1 MSQKQYYSLSEIEE
15 ATVGNSLISEHYN
28 FYTRGIFNSLL
39 PSFMGGGKFKITEE
53 DVNGET
59 LAALKIVAEKL
70 HPNLKDGESVL
81 VQYKD
86 VAEVF
91 NSKMG
96 VGSTEQERLADI
108 EKKSRDD
115 ISAQLRLALGNF
127 TLTKQNGQYVIL
139 DIYDFA
145 RSGEVDTFGEAALKQ
160 TQTFS
165 PYFYARYF
173 GEKLIS
179 EDKKDNIRVRI
190 AIPNEPKIAPNA
202 FEPEFDVASGTFN
215 LEGPMTP
222 RRKSLWDTISSS
234 LFQTAEAQEAEFSR
248 QAAETGSTPLPP
260 QKPETTPMS
269 VPVPP
274 KRRTINEIQA
284 ERTAQN
290 EAEFMDAQSA

>member
-1 MSQKQYYSLSEIEE
+1 MSQKNYYSLGDLEE
-15 ATVGNSLISEHYN
+15 ASSGAGLIPEHYN
-28 FYTRGIFNSLL
+28 FYARGIFNSIL
-39 PSFMGGGKFKITEE
+39 PSFLGGGKFKITEE

-59 LAALKIVAEKL
+59 LEALKVISQKL

-81 VQYKD
+81 VRYED
-86 VAEVF
+86 VAKVF
-91 NSKMG
+91 NSQMG
-96 VGSTEQERLADI
+96 VGGTEQDRLSNL
-108 EKKSRDD
+108 EGRSFDD
-115 ISAQLRLALGNF
+115 VSAQLRLALGNF
-127 TLTKQNGQYVIL
+127 TLTKENGQYVIH

-145 RSGEVDTFGEAALKQ
+145 RSGEVDTFGQAAFKQ
-160 TQTFS
+160 AQTYS

-173 GEKLIS
+173 GEKLMS

-222 RRKSLWDTISSS
+222 RRKSLWDTISAS

-260 QKPETTPMS
+260 QKPETTPIS
-269 VPVPP
+269 VQVPP
-274 KRRTINEIQA
+274 KRRTIDEIQA

-290 EAEFMDAQSA
+290 EAEFMGAQSA

>member
-1 MSQKQYYSLSEIEE
+1 MSQKNYYSLGDLEE
-15 ATVGNSLISEHYN
+15 ASSGAGLIPEHYN
-28 FYTRGIFNSLL
+28 FYARGIFNSIL
-39 PSFMGGGKFKITEE
+39 PSFLGGGKFKITEE

-59 LAALKIVAEKL
+59 LEALKVISQKL

-81 VQYKD
+81 VRYED
-86 VAEVF
+86 VAKVF
-91 NSKMG
+91 NSQMG
-96 VGSTEQERLADI
+96 VGGTEQDRLSNL
-108 EKKSRDD
+108 EGRSFDD
-115 ISAQLRLALGNF
+115 VSAQLRLALGNF
-127 TLTKQNGQYVIL
+127 TLTKENGQYVIH

-145 RSGEVDTFGEAALKQ
+145 RSGEVDTFGQAAFKQ
-160 TQTFS
+160 AQTYS

-173 GEKLIS
+173 GEKLMS

-222 RRKSLWDTISSS
+222 RRKSLWDTISAS

-260 QKPETTPMS
+260 QKPETTPIS

-274 KRRTINEIQA
+274 KRRTIDEIQA

-290 EAEFMDAQSA
+290 EADFMGAQSA

>member
-1 MSQKQYYSLSEIEE
+1 MSQKNYYSLGDLEE
-15 ATVGNSLISEHYN
+15 ASSGAGLIPEHYN
-28 FYTRGIFNSLL
+28 FYARGIFNSIL
-39 PSFMGGGKFKITEE
+39 PSFLGGGKFKITEE

-59 LAALKIVAEKL
+59 LEALKVISQKL

-81 VQYKD
+81 VRYED
-86 VAEVF
+86 VAKVF
-91 NSKMG
+91 NSQMG
-96 VGSTEQERLADI
+96 VGGTEQDRLSNL
-108 EKKSRDD
+108 EGRSFDD
-115 ISAQLRLALGNF
+115 VSAQLRLALGNF
-127 TLTKQNGQYVIL
+127 TLTKENGQYVIH

-145 RSGEVDTFGEAALKQ
+145 RSGEVDTFGQAAFKQ
-160 TQTFS
+160 AQTYS

-173 GEKLIS
+173 GEKLMS

-222 RRKSLWDTISSS
+222 RRKSLWDTISAS

-260 QKPETTPMS
+260 QKPETTPIS

-274 KRRTINEIQA
+274 KRRTIDEIQA

-290 EAEFMDAQSA
+290 EAEFMGAQSA

>member
-1 MSQKQYYSLSEIEE
+1 MSQKNYYSLGDLEE
-15 ATVGNSLISEHYN
+15 ASSGAGLIPEHYN
-28 FYTRGIFNSLL
+28 FYARGIFNSIL
-39 PSFMGGGKFKITEE
+39 PSFLGGGKFKITEE

-59 LAALKIVAEKL
+59 LEALKVISQKL

-81 VQYKD
+81 VRYED
-86 VAEVF
+86 VAKVF
-91 NSKMG
+91 NSQMG
-96 VGSTEQERLADI
+96 VGGTEQDRLSNL
-108 EKKSRDD
+108 EGRSFDD
-115 ISAQLRLALGNF
+115 VSAQLRLALGNF
-127 TLTKQNGQYVIL
+127 TLTKENGQYVIH

-145 RSGEVDTFGEAALKQ
+145 RSGEVDTFGQAAFKQ
-160 TQTFS
+160 AQTYS

-173 GEKLIS
+173 GEKLMS

-222 RRKSLWDTISSS
+222 RRKSLWDTISAT
-234 LFQTAEAQEAEFSR
+234 LFQSAEAEEAEFSR

-274 KRRTINEIQA
+274 KRRTIDEIQA

-290 EAEFMDAQSA
+290 EAEFMGAQSA